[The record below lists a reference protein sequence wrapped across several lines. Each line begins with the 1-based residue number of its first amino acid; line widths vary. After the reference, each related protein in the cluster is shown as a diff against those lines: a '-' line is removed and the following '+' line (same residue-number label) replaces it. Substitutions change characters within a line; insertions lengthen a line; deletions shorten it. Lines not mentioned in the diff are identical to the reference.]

1 MKNATLAILIAAA
14 ASVAIMSPAS
24 AKQRYVSKAPVDAVV
39 SVPLMLGVGY

>member
-14 ASVAIMSPAS
+14 ASVAILSPAS
-24 AKQRYVSKAPVDAVV
+24 ARERDVAKEPVYDVV

>member
-14 ASVAIMSPAS
+14 ASVAVLSPVS
-24 AKQRYVSKAPVDAVV
+24 AKKRDVAKEPVPTAV